1 MPAML
6 GFMGTDIHGFIEVRN
21 SYIDSSEPDDDELLF
36 RWHPAMAL
44 NHVYSSRSYEAF
56 GCLFGVRGRSFEPLA
71 AQRGFPRDASRAV
84 TRAFEWEREDS
95 HSPSWISWAEL
106 EGADWESTG
115 SFRVPSEPETLLTR
129 RQVVRDEEWGD
140 VWSVM
145 TVLAR
150 RHGAENVRLVVWFD
164 N

>member
-1 MPAML
+1 MPAMI

-21 SYIDSSEPDDDELLF
+21 SYIDSSEPDDDELFF

-44 NHVYSSRSYEAF
+44 NHVYNSRSYDAF

-95 HSPSWISWAEL
+95 EFLS
-106 EGADWESTG
+106 
-115 SFRVPSEPETLLTR
+115 
-129 RQVVRDEEWGD
+129 
-140 VWSVM
+140 
-145 TVLAR
+145 VLAT
-150 RHGAENVRLVVWFD
+150 ARLD
-164 N
+164 SA

>member
-1 MPAML
+1 
-6 GFMGTDIHGFIEVRN
+6 MGTDIHGFIEVRN
-21 SYIDSSEPDDDELLF
+21 SYMDSSEPDDDDELF
-36 RWHPAMAL
+36 TRWHPAIAL
-44 NHVYSSRSYEAF
+44 DHVYKARSYAAF
-56 GCLFGVRGRSFEPLA
+56 GCLFGVRGGSFEPLA
-71 AQRGFPRDASRAV
+71 AQRGFPLDASRAA

-106 EGADWESTG
+106 EEDWNSTESIAG
-115 SFRVPSEPETLLTR
+115 PSAPEPRLTR
-129 RQVVRDEEWGD
+129 REVMRDEDWSD

-145 TVLAR
+145 AVLAK